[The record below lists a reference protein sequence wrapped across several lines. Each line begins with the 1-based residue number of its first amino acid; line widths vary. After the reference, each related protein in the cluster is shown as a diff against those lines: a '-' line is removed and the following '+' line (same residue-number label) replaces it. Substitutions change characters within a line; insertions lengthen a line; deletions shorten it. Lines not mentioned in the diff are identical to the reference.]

1 MKHFK
6 PSLAYSAAFYK
17 LGDIKRIGSG
27 SDQLIK
33 MDKAYFYAEYQ

>member
-6 PSLAYSAAFYK
+6 TSLAYCAAFSK
-17 LGDIKRIGSG
+17 LGDIKRIGFG

>member
-6 PSLAYSAAFYK
+6 TSLAYCAALPK

-33 MDKAYFYAEYQ
+33 MDKTYFYAEYQ